1 MVKKEQMKKS
11 KKDNEDKNEDQLNLE
26 DEVETLEEE
35 ENKDKKKSSE
45 EELKAQLEAKKKEE
59 QDNFDRFLRAKA
71 ELENY
76 KKRIEKE
83 KAETIKYCNE
93 NIIREILPVVDNL
106 EMALEHG
113 RKSNNLK
120 SLIEGVEIVLNQ
132 FLNGLEKFGL
142 AGFSSIGEE
151 FDPNRHEAMM
161 QVESDEHDPNSII
174 SEFQKGYFLNERL
187 LRPAKVTVAASL
199 DKLNK
204 GHGNTVDKEKKKTSE
219 D

>member
-204 GHGNTVDKEKKKTSE
+204 GHENTVDKDKKETSE

>member
-174 SEFQKGYFLNERL
+174 SEFQKGN
-187 LRPAKVTVAASL
+187 
-199 DKLNK
+199 
-204 GHGNTVDKEKKKTSE
+204 
-219 D
+219 